1 MEDTLSEEI
10 VKAARE
16 VFVEPKKTTDG
27 KKFPLL
33 VYKKLT
39 LHCCWYNY
47 NTYQILSADHEM
59 SLTFLKSK
67 T

>member
-1 MEDTLSEEI
+1 MKGTLTEEI

-33 VYKKLT
+33 VYKKVDFT
-39 LHCCWYNY
+39 LLLVLQQYVSNIKC
-47 NTYQILSADHEM
+47 
-59 SLTFLKSK
+59 
-67 T
+67 

>member
-1 MEDTLSEEI
+1 MKETLTEEI

-33 VYKKLT
+33 VYKKVDFT
-39 LHCCWYNY
+39 LHCTAGTTIHIKY
-47 NTYQILSADHEM
+47 
-59 SLTFLKSK
+59 
-67 T
+67 

>member
-1 MEDTLSEEI
+1 MQDTLTEEI

-39 LHCCWYNY
+39 FTLCFWYY
-47 NTYQILSADHEM
+47 NTYQILIADHEM
-59 SLTFLKSK
+59 GCHEMSL
-67 T
+67 

>member
-1 MEDTLSEEI
+1 MKETLTEEI

-33 VYKKLT
+33 VYKKVDFT
-39 LHCCWYNY
+39 LHCWYY

-59 SLTFLKSK
+59 SL
-67 T
+67 